1 MAAKVKAWVGGDGIY
16 FGVGGR
22 NFVGIVDYTF
32 LKRRNKVSGS
42 NNGDTLNVV
51 MYTPFPLA
59 LTYNTAKVLSDSRVY
74 RNVTN
79 AGAHGQL
86 WASFMI

>member
-1 MAAKVKAWVGGDGIY
+1 MGI
-16 FGVGGR
+16 
-22 NFVGIVDYTF
+22 IDYTF
-32 LKRRNKVSGS
+32 FKRRNKVSG

-59 LTYNTAKVLSDSRVY
+59 LTCNTAKVFSDSRVY
-74 RNVTN
+74 RNVTS

-86 WASFMI
+86 RPSFII